1 MNSHIERI
9 RHFKEV
15 HHIGRRQ
22 LSILITSTLVGFL
35 IVLQSRSF
43 TDVTSLLNRDSR
55 ADVFREITILKTTN
69 EKLQTEINDLED
81 QLAKASDNEKALA
94 GIQQEIEKY
103 NILTGRLNISGPG
116 VSLKITGDMQA
127 IWFTDIVNELL
138 SAGAEAV
145 SVNGI
150 RLTDATSGF
159 DTIPNGQ
166 IVLNGSILKSP
177 LEFQAI
183 GDKKVLKD
191 ALEQPQGI
199 LQRLKQSV
207 GNVDI
212 AVEQKD
218 LVTMEKVL

>member
-1 MNSHIERI
+1 MTTRIERI
-9 RHFKEV
+9 RHFQQT
-15 HHIGRRQ
+15 HRIGRRQ

-43 TDVTSLLNRDSR
+43 TDVSSLLSRDTR

-69 EKLQTEINDLED
+69 EKLQTEIADLEET
-81 QLAKASDNEKALA
+81 LAKASDNEKALE

-103 NILTGRLNISGPG
+103 NILTGRLNIEGAG
-116 VSLKITGDMQA
+116 VDLKVTGEIRA
-127 IWFTDIVNELL
+127 IWLTDIVNELL

-150 RLTDATSGF
+150 RLTEATSGF

-166 IVLNGSILKSP
+166 ILLNGSILKSP
-177 LEFQAI
+177 YEFQAI
-183 GDKKVLKD
+183 GDKKVLQD
-191 ALEQPQGI
+191 ALQQPQGI

-218 LVTMEKVL
+218 LIKMEKVL